1 MSGSGQIRDKET
13 NVQSDLENT
22 DNSQQSSDETNEST
36 DQNIWDAL
44 FHSGAEITK
53 TNIAQI
59 SLLDQINIDS
69 YDIVW
74 SPDGKRLYLT
84 ANHVLYVYSTSNLKE
99 ITSIDSNNWLHCLAL
114 SSDGKKLA
122 YETKEALQIIDTN
135 SWEVLQT
142 IQSENPSNEFV
153 FSNDGQL
160 LAASD
165 TENNLLIWNLET
177 EELILSIEYPY
188 FEINIMTIDFSSDD
202 QLIATG
208 CQDSA
213 RIWGISTGEEV
224 YWDEDVYTQDLLFY
238 PDNSKLVYS
247 DDDVINILSLS
258 NLNVI
263 NTLDSGNGYDI
274 KSLALS
280 PNGELLASGD
290 EKGNVVFWD
299 AQTGDELYRIQAN
312 TWANYLTFS
321 PDGTILAYK
330 GGRDSGVMLLEFL
343 KFGPPNDSTQALR
356 KALFQLKH
364 LDFAYYYFLYV

>member
-1 MSGSGQIRDKET
+1 MISCSLSGSGQIRNEET
-13 NVQSDLENT
+13 NAQSDLEST
-22 DNSQQSSDETNEST
+22 DNSQQSNYETNDST

-44 FHSGAEITK
+44 FHSGVEITK
-53 TNIAQI
+53 TNITQI

-84 ANHVLYVYSTSNLKE
+84 ANHVLYVYSTNDLKE
-99 ITSIDSNNWLHCLAL
+99 IASIDSNNWLHCLAL
-114 SSDGKKLA
+114 SRDGKKLA
-122 YETKEALQIIDTN
+122 HETKEALQIIDTN

-165 TENNLLIWNLET
+165 TEDNLLIWNLET

-188 FEINIMTIDFSSDD
+188 FEINIMTIDFSADD

-213 RIWGISTGEEV
+213 RIWDISTGEEV

-321 PDGTILAYK
+321 PDGTVLAYK
-330 GGRDSGVMLLEFL
+330 GGRDSGVMLL
-343 KFGPPNDSTQALR
+343 GIP
-356 KALFQLKH
+356 
-364 LDFAYYYFLYV
+364 